1 MISGAVWQLGDT
13 WHLDELFVTIQG
25 QRQYRWRAVDQD
37 GNVIDI
43 FVQPR
48 RDQCSA
54 VRLFRRL
61 LKGQE
66 SEPWRLV
73 TDKLRSYSDGTSS
86 GQPTTGY

>member
-1 MISGAVWQLGDT
+1 MIEASTQFMVGSLSTESGKCNSFN
-13 WHLDELFVTIQG
+13 LDGIFG
-25 QRQYRWRAVDQD
+25 NDN

-54 VRLFRRL
+54 VRFFRRL